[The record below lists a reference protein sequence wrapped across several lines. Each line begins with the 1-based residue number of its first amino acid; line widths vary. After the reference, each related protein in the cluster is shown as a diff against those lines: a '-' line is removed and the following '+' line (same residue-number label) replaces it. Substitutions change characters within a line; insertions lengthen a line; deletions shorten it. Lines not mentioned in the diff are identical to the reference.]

1 MLQVLK
7 AIIRVMFTRIYN
19 VIDWFVLF
27 YLAFQL
33 GQKSITTVEFFVWIV
48 VMSLISAIG
57 ETFAK
62 TLDK

>member
-7 AIIRVMFTRIYN
+7 AIIRVMFIRTYN
-19 VIDWFVLF
+19 VIDWSVLF
-27 YLAFQL
+27 FLAFRL

-62 TLDK
+62 KLDK